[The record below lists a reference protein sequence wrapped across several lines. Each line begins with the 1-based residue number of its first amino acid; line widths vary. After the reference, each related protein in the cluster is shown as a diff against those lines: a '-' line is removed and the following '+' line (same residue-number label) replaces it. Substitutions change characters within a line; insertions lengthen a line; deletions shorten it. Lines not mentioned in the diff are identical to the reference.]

1 MGIHYDKCI
10 SGGVAKI
17 HEKYYIAIYMAEETT
32 FPGLDKHHGF
42 FKAVEHNQISR
53 DDYHKEQKIWQERR
67 QQEVKH
73 KKIEVRKIIIYIYIY
88 IFIG

>member
-17 HEKYYIAIYMAEETT
+17 HVQIYIAIYMAEETT

-73 KKIEVRKIIIYIYIY
+73 KKIEVRKIIIYIYIIY
-88 IFIG
+88 I